1 MSDLISV
8 VTRWEWQLI
17 PEYAF
22 RDDRNRAASD
32 RHIYFARV
40 GGTKFQVNHGAVFAF
55 QDTDLDAR
63 VFQSVLIG
71 QDVHER

>member
-1 MSDLISV
+1 MSDLISAV
-8 VTRWEWQLI
+8 ARWEWQLI

-22 RDDRNRAASD
+22 RDDRSRTASD
-32 RHIYFARV
+32 RHLYFARV

-55 QDTDLDAR
+55 QDTNLDAS

-71 QDVHER
+71 QDVHGR

>member
-1 MSDLISV
+1 MSDLISAV
-8 VTRWEWQLI
+8 ARWEWQLI

-22 RDDRNRAASD
+22 RDDRNRAGSD
-32 RHIYFARV
+32 RHICFARV

-55 QDTDLDAR
+55 QDTDLDAS